1 VAGGV
6 AHEIN
11 NQMTV
16 LMGFLSFVTRDL
28 KPQDPKRRDLQYA
41 ERAAENVVYITRQLL
56 NFSRKQL
63 IRRETID
70 PWVVLV
76 GMQRLLGRAL
86 GSGIQVN
93 IVRKSAMRAIEFDA
107 GQLGEVFINL
117 ALNARYAMGRTG
129 TFEIILSQV
138 DVRVTETT
146 RFDGQSPGRYIRF
159 EVRDTG
165 TGMDEQTRRRAFEPF
180 FTTKPLGEGTGLGL
194 ASVFGAV
201 TQNGGFIRVESQLGA
216 GTTFTI
222 ELPEVAPD
230 QETDQQ
236 TNSSEDLPRG
246 EETLIVAEDEEG
258 VRSWIRRVLRTCGY
272 TVLEARN
279 GVEALGLYRENA
291 ATVRLVLTDLVMPG
305 ADGREVGDRM
315 ANEAPHVPVLYM
327 SAYTEDEVLRR
338 QLLAPT
344 AALLHKPFSPW
355 LLAQRVRA
363 ALDGSVPSASE
374 AAGE

>member
-1 VAGGV
+1 
-6 AHEIN
+6 
-11 NQMTV
+11 
-16 LMGFLSFVTRDL
+16 
-28 KPQDPKRRDLQYA
+28 
-41 ERAAENVVYITRQLL
+41 
-56 NFSRKQL
+56 
-63 IRRETID
+63 
-70 PWVVLV
+70 
-76 GMQRLLGRAL
+76 
-86 GSGIQVN
+86 
-93 IVRKSAMRAIEFDA
+93 
-107 GQLGEVFINL
+107 
-117 ALNARYAMGRTG
+117 MGRTG
-129 TFEIILSQV
+129 TFEIILSEV
-138 DVRVTETT
+138 DVRVTDST

-230 QETDQQ
+230 RESDQQ

-258 VRSWIRRVLRTCGY
+258 VRSWIR
-272 TVLEARN
+272 
-279 GVEALGLYRENA
+279 
-291 ATVRLVLTDLVMPG
+291 
-305 ADGREVGDRM
+305 REVGDRM

-344 AALLHKPFSPW
+344 VALLHKPFSPW

-363 ALDGSVPSASE
+363 ALDASTARPPGS
-374 AAGE
+374 